1 MEELLAF
8 TIVGIVTGS
17 IYAVAAGGLVLTYTT
32 SGVFN
37 IAHGAVGMIM
47 AFVYWQ
53 LRFDWGWPTPVAL
66 VAVLAVIAPLF
77 GVLIERTLARNLAR
91 ASLVSNLV
99 VTIGLLLVLM
109 GLAFNLWPPAGR
121 RVDGFF
127 SPGGLDLGVVFVTWH
142 EVISVAA
149 ALAVAIGLRVLL
161 FRTRTGITMRA
172 TVDHRPLAT
181 LTGARPARSSMLSWA
196 LGSSLAALA
205 GILLAPVLQLNV
217 QALTL
222 LVVSA
227 YAAAMVG
234 RLQSLPLTFAGALG
248 LGLVESYAVGYLP
261 STGAFANIRLAIPT
275 LLLFAVLL
283 VLPETR
289 LRAGSA
295 VAARMPPMTDLR
307 RSLLAAVGFVVAAAA
322 FASLADDQ
330 ILGDLSRGFALGLI
344 ALSLVPLTGWAGQV
358 SLCQMTFAGV
368 GALVATKVAADGS
381 PLGLVVAALAAGI
394 VGSLIALPALRLR
407 GLYLALATL
416 AFATF
421 MDNVVFVRAD
431 AFGSFGAV
439 SVDRL
444 RFGGTSF
451 GSDSAYF
458 VVLAVAFALAAVGLL
473 AVRRS
478 SFGRK
483 LSALRDSPAACA
495 TMGMNL
501 TAIKL
506 AVFGLSS
513 AVAGVGGALFA
524 GLQKSASADD
534 YTMFA
539 GLPVVLLA
547 VLGGIT
553 AVSGALLGGLVL
565 AGFPVLAENVS
576 WLDSLAILGPG
587 LIGISLA
594 RQPDGLVLRL
604 SDLWHGRRRAGQNPV
619 DEALPDDIVDLGLV
633 VPFTPAHVDAI
644 NRELA
649 VDGL

>member
-1 MEELLAF
+1 MEQLLAF
-8 TIVGIVTGS
+8 TVVGLVTGA
-17 IYAVAAGGLVLTYTT
+17 IYAVAASGLVLTYTT

-37 IAHGAVGMIM
+37 IAHGAVGMLM

-66 VAVLAVIAPLF
+66 VAVLFVIAPLF
-77 GVLIERTLARNLAR
+77 GVVVERTLARNLSS
-91 ASLVSNLV
+91 ASLVSSLV

-109 GLAFNLWPPAGR
+109 AAAFNLWPPAGR

-127 SPGGLDLGVVFVTWH
+127 APNGVDLGVVYVTWH
-142 EVISVAA
+142 EVIAVAA
-149 ALAVAIGLRVLL
+149 AASVAVGLRLLL
-161 FRTRTGITMRA
+161 FRTRTGVTMRA
-172 TVDHRPLAT
+172 TVDHRSLAS
-181 LTGARPARSSMLSWA
+181 LTGARPAHSSMLSWA

-222 LVVSA
+222 LVVNA

-234 RLQSLPLTFAGALG
+234 RLVSLPLTFAGAVA

-261 STGAFANIRLAIPT
+261 STGTLANVRLAIPT
-275 LLLFAVLL
+275 LMLFAVLL
-283 VLPETR
+283 VLPETK
-289 LRAGSA
+289 LRSGSA
-295 VAARMPPMTDLR
+295 VAARMPPMAGLA
-307 RSLLAAVGFVVAAAA
+307 RSVVTAGAFVAVATV
-322 FASLADDQ
+322 FASMAADDV
-330 ILGDLSRGFALGLI
+330 LGDLSRGLALGLI

-368 GALVATKVAADGS
+368 GALVATKVADDGS
-381 PLGLVVAALAAGI
+381 PAGLLAAAVAAGLVGAV
-394 VGSLIALPALRLR
+394 VALPALRLR

-416 AFATF
+416 AFASF

-431 AFGSFGAV
+431 AFGNFGAV
-439 SVDRL
+439 AVDRL
-444 RFGGTSF
+444 QLGGTSF
-451 GSDSAYF
+451 ASESAYF
-458 VVLAVAFALAAVGLL
+458 VVLATAFALAAVGLL
-473 AVRRS
+473 GARRS

-501 TAIKL
+501 TVVKL
-506 AVFGLSS
+506 QVFALSS
-513 AVAGVGGALFA
+513 AIAGVGGALFA
-524 GLQKSASADD
+524 GLQQSASADD

-553 AVSGALLGGLVL
+553 AVTGALVGGLVL
-565 AGFPVLAENVS
+565 AGFPVLADQVS

-587 LIGISLA
+587 LIGLTLA

-604 SDLWHGRRRAGQNPV
+604 SDLWHGRRGTARAPIDG
-619 DEALPDDIVDLGLV
+619 DLPRDVAELGLT
-633 VPFTPAHVDAI
+633 VPFTPAHVAAI
-644 NRELA
+644 DHELA
-649 VDGL
+649 IDGA

>member
-8 TIVGIVTGS
+8 TIVGVVTGS

-37 IAHGAVGMIM
+37 IAHGAVGMLM

-66 VAVLAVIAPLF
+66 FAVLVVLAPLF
-77 GVLIERTLARNLAR
+77 GVVVERTLARNLAR

-142 EVISVAA
+142 EVIAVGAA
-149 ALAVAIGLRVLL
+149 VAVAIGLRLLL
-161 FRTRTGITMRA
+161 FNTRTGITMRA

-234 RLQSLPLTFAGALG
+234 RLQSFPLTFAGALG
-248 LGLVESYAVGYLP
+248 LGLIESYAVGYLP

-283 VLPETR
+283 VLPETK
-289 LRAGSA
+289 LRSGSA
-295 VAARMPPMTDLR
+295 VAARMPPMTGLA
-307 RSLLAAVGFVVAAAA
+307 RSVVAAIGFVVVAAA
-322 FASLADDQ
+322 FASLAGDQ
-330 ILGDLSRGFALGLI
+330 TLGDLSRGLALGLI

-381 PLGLVVAALAAGI
+381 PLGLVAAALAAGV
-394 VGSLIALPALRLR
+394 VGAIIALPALRLR

-439 SVDRL
+439 AVDRL
-444 RFGGTSF
+444 SLGGTSF
-451 GSDSAYF
+451 AGESAYF
-458 VVLAVAFALAAVGLL
+458 VVLAVAFALVAVGLL
-473 AVRRS
+473 AIRRS

-501 TAIKL
+501 TAIKM

-524 GLQKSASADD
+524 GLQQSASAGD

-539 GLPVVLLA
+539 GLPIVLLA

-553 AVSGALLGGLVL
+553 AVSGALVGGLVL

-594 RQPDGLVLRL
+594 RQPDGLVLRA
-604 SDLWHGRRRAGQNPV
+604 SDLWNGRRRAGHGAV
-619 DEALPDDIVDLGLV
+619 DEVLPDDVVDLGLT
-633 VPFTPAHVDAI
+633 VPFTAAHVDAI